1 MDFSKETFITFEGTE
16 GCGKSTQIK
25 LLAETLKSRG
35 HDVVLTREP
44 GGCPIADKIRAILLD
59 SESRDM
65 SPATELLLFAAARA
79 QHFADV
85 IRPALARGAIV
96 LCDRGADST
105 FAFQVVGRGLP
116 FAMFEAANNIATDG
130 LKPSITFLL
139 DISLKV
145 GLSRANKRNG
155 SDQSEARFDTEEL
168 TFHEKVKAGFN
179 QLAEQE
185 PERFRVIDANQEIS
199 AIAEDILAVLGR
211 GLNKSRPA

>member
-1 MDFSKETFITFEGTE
+1 MRAEEGTFITFEGTE

-59 SESRDM
+59 SESCDM

-105 FAFQVVGRGLP
+105 RSYQISARGLP
-116 FAMFEAANNIATDG
+116 LAMFEATNGIATAG

-155 SDQSEARFDTEEL
+155 SDQSEARFDTEAFA
-168 TFHEKVKAGFN
+168 FHERVQAGFH

-199 AIAEDILAVLGR
+199 VIAEDILAVLER
-211 GLNKSRPA
+211 EIQAMH